1 MAEYKLVYF
10 NVMGLGEPIRF
21 ILSYA
26 GVEFEDVRVFSL
38 TDEWLKMKSTTPFGQ
53 LPMLEMGGKI
63 YTQSLPICRY
73 LAKQFNLA
81 GSTDLDNLQID
92 AIAHAIY
99 DFRIIMIRNYYK
111 ADEVSKANMK
121 ENLFKVTIPHYMNA
135 LEELAKNN
143 GGYLHGGKL
152 TYADLYFVATS
163 DALNTAYGGDITE
176 DKPHLKALKEKI
188 LALPRIK
195 AWVEK
200 RPKLEC

>member
-38 TDEWLKMKSTTPFGQ
+38 TDEWLKMKSSKYEISPRSNVSLRGSLRNVIFVFFFTATPFGQ

-99 DFRIIMIRNYYK
+99 DFRI
-111 ADEVSKANMK
+111 SK
-121 ENLFKVTIPHYMNA
+121 YR
-135 LEELAKNN
+135 
-143 GGYLHGGKL
+143 
-152 TYADLYFVATS
+152 
-163 DALNTAYGGDITE
+163 
-176 DKPHLKALKEKI
+176 
-188 LALPRIK
+188 LPRR
-195 AWVEK
+195 EK
-200 RPKLEC
+200 SFLSTDVLP